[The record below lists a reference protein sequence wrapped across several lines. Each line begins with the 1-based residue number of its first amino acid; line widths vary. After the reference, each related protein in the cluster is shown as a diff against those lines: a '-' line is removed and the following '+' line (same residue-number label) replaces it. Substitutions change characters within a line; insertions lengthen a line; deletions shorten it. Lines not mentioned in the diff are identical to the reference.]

1 MKKLLFCAGVL
12 ALAASCTEEL
22 DTLSVQQGEQAAGIT
37 FTAVAPQDDATTR
50 GEFEEGT
57 QGGATV
63 WYPFWSAETDMIKV
77 YATSVEKD
85 GTPFSETEL
94 ETANTAS
101 YKATRSE
108 RNAYFTASNQT
119 DILDFADGVTANA
132 PATFLAVY
140 PNTIELNADVTPDW
154 KKGFEVTL
162 KLAGGLSNQQTQTN
176 TEGKGIYESNAKYA
190 VATGYPEADNK
201 VAVGENVPLHFNRVL
216 SGLVFQTKGVDAYTD
231 KDDNIFGKL
240 STIKVKTLGEYKDG
254 KAVATAENPEP
265 ASKLNFER
273 SSTVTIAVAADGTS
287 RIKESNFAT
296 TTASSEMTLK
306 LDLDWTDD
314 ARGYMIIKP
323 VERVDAD
330 NQPWNEG
337 IAITYT
343 FENIEFTVPLETS
356 NSWEANTFIPVPALD
371 INSYPWLVAKSTA
384 YNATGLTLILNEGA
398 DFDKI
403 YKDGKVAW
411 NWDNSGT
418 PATTVDAAN
427 ITRIISNIDLTDA
440 QLQTIGEKFTG
451 LTVIEYNEET
461 FIPEGAFASQA
472 TKIIKLVMP
481 KVTEIDPKFTND
493 GSDNQALAALTELNL
508 ESYTFPSTA
517 INYLLFNGMET
528 GSNNVLTKLNMKAVK
543 DMTAEFNTN
552 RTISFQGFTA
562 LTTVEMGENVIASQ
576 KAFKGCTNLVTIN
589 GSLDLN
595 TANAVE
601 AFMNAGTN
609 GTYDPKKPE
618 LTFSTINIT
627 SDEIPADAFNGAK
640 NMVNVLK
647 DGKQVV
653 PTYIGTRAFQL
664 AENLQYMDLSK
675 AATIGE
681 NAFAGASKYVGVSGT
696 ARLDVNA
703 ATIESGIL
711 AGTAVV
717 NVYFTNATK
726 VNGPI
731 FYGDVNGSA
740 TGGERN
746 ATALEQV
753 EFAKQFTAATLTVG
767 GWDYAFS
774 NRANQVDL
782 FIQDGQQYYDRDNA
796 NVLALPEITGS
807 GTNATLTTNDIV
819 FKSIKV
825 RGAAE

>member
-37 FTAVAPQDDATTR
+37 FTAVAPQDDAATR

-77 YATSVEKD
+77 YANSVKKGALSFDAE
-85 GTPFSETEL
+85 EL
-94 ETANTAS
+94 KTTNTAS

-108 RNAYFTASNQT
+108 RNAYFTASNQA
-119 DILDFADGVTANA
+119 DILDFADGVTADA

-140 PNTIELNADVTPDW
+140 PNTIELSADVTPDW
-154 KKGFEVTL
+154 KKGFDVTL
-162 KLAGGLSNQQTQTN
+162 SLGSSALSTNQTQTN
-176 TEGKGIYESNAKYA
+176 TEGKGIYELNAKYA
-190 VATGYPEADNK
+190 VTTGYPEADNK

-216 SGLVFQTKGVDAYTD
+216 SGLVFRTKGVDAYTD

-240 STIKVKTLGEYKDG
+240 TSIEVTTLGEYKDG
-254 KAVATAENPEP
+254 KAVTSNGEP
-265 ASKLNFER
+265 ASELGYGAN
-273 SSTVTIAVAADGTS
+273 STVTVAVAADGTS
-287 RIKESNFAT
+287 KIKSTDFKSASTST
-296 TTASSEMTLK
+296 TMTLN
-306 LDLDWTDD
+306 LNLDWTDD

-403 YKDGKVAW
+403 YKDGKIAW

-461 FIPEGAFASQA
+461 YIPEGAFASQA
-472 TKIIKLVMP
+472 ATIEKLVMP

-517 INYLLFNGMET
+517 INYLLFKGMET
-528 GSNNVLTKLNMKAVK
+528 GSNNVLERLNMKAVK

-552 RTISFQGFTA
+552 RTISFQGFTK

-589 GSLDLN
+589 GSIDLN

-601 AFMNAGTN
+601 AFMNAGTV

-653 PTYIGTRAFQL
+653 PTYIGKRAFQL

-807 GTNATLTTNDIV
+807 GTSAVQTTNNIV
-819 FKSIKV
+819 FKSIKE
-825 RGAAE
+825 RDAAE